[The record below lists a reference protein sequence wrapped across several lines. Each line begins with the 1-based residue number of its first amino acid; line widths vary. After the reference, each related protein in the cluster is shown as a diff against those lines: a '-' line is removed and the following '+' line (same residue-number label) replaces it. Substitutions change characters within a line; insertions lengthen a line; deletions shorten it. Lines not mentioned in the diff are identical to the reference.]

1 MPTTGESLSSGNN
14 YSRAIVMAFH
24 GLSFVPPDNVA
35 ERLVADLSELGAE
48 GFEER
53 DGGAV
58 VAYIPDAV
66 WTRSESTIRSL
77 LAGYDV
83 GVQSVEFLA
92 DRNWNEEWE
101 ATIQPIDVA
110 PFRIRASWHGTPTP
124 PDRMELIIDPKMS
137 FGTGYHETTRLM
149 LRALPRF
156 VKNGQRVLDAG
167 TGTGVLGIAALKLG
181 AASCF
186 GFDID
191 EWSTDNAS
199 ENALRN
205 GVEEVFE
212 VVEGDQS
219 VVPGG
224 TYDLVLANINR
235 NALLAMM
242 NDLLSFLAPDGAL
255 GLAGLLVTDRAD
267 VMKELEARP
276 VTVVAESTEGEWWS
290 VWVEHARSNN

>member
-1 MPTTGESLSSGNN
+1 
-14 YSRAIVMAFH
+14 MAFH
-24 GLSFVPPDNVA
+24 GLFFVPPTDVA
-35 ERLVADLSELGAE
+35 ERLVADLSEIGAE

-53 DGGAV
+53 DGGTV
-58 VAYIPDAV
+58 VAYIPEAV
-66 WTRSESTIRSL
+66 WKLSEVAIRSL
-77 LAGYDV
+77 MADY
-83 GVQSVEFLA
+83 GVTVEAVEYFG

-124 PDRMELIIDPKMS
+124 PDRVELIIDPKMS

-149 LRALPRF
+149 LRALSQF
-156 VKNGQRVLDAG
+156 VKGGERVLDAG

-181 AASCF
+181 ASTCF

-199 ENALRN
+199 ENAERN
-205 GVEEVFE
+205 GVEDIFE

-219 VVPGG
+219 VVPDGV
-224 TYDLVLANINR
+224 YDLVLANINR

-255 GLAGLLVTDRAD
+255 GLAGLLITDRDD
-267 VMKELEARP
+267 VMKELDSRP
-276 VTVVAESTEGEWWS
+276 VTVVTESTEGEWWS
-290 VWVEHARSNN
+290 VWVKHAHSND

>member
-1 MPTTGESLSSGNN
+1 
-14 YSRAIVMAFH
+14 MAFH
-24 GLSFVPPDNVA
+24 GLFFVPPADIAEQLVA
-35 ERLVADLSELGAE
+35 ELSEIGAE

-53 DGGAV
+53 DGGIC
-58 VAYIPDAV
+58 VAYVPEAA
-66 WTRSESTIRSL
+66 WALSEGDIRSL
-77 LAGYDV
+77 MNDHGV
-83 GVQSVEFLA
+83 GIESVEYFG

-124 PDRMELIIDPKMS
+124 EDRIELIIDPKMS

-156 VKNGQRVLDAG
+156 VKGGERVLDAG

-181 AASCF
+181 ASTCF

-191 EWSTDNAS
+191 EWSTDNAG
-199 ENALRN
+199 ENAQRN
-205 GVEEVFE
+205 GVDSIFH

-224 TYDLVLANINR
+224 AYDVVLANINR
-235 NALLAMM
+235 NALLAMK
-242 NDLLSFLAPDGAL
+242 NDLLSFLAPEGAL
-255 GLAGLLVTDRAD
+255 GLAGLLVTDRED
-267 VMKELEARP
+267 VMEELHARP